1 MGYGGVLPEVGSRSP
16 TYTYQSFAPH
26 GNVSPKTKVVVA
38 GAARTPIGRFKGAFS
53 EVPAP
58 RLGAFAAREAIRR
71 ANIEPKDVSELF
83 FGSVIQAGLYQNC
96 ARQVV
101 IFSGIPESVS
111 GTTVNMVCGSGMKA
125 MVEGVRAIEDDTD
138 AIIVAGGTEN
148 MTRAPYLMPRARQGF
163 NLGHAEVLDSMITD
177 GLWDIYNDF
186 HMAVGGEIMAERL
199 GLTREMCD
207 EYALRS
213 QSFANKAT
221 ESGRFAKEIVPVE
234 TRVDGKDV
242 TVNRDGGIRRETTRE
257 ALSRLLPVFKND
269 GVLTA
274 GNSSQISDGASAT
287 VLMSERRAREIGVE
301 PLGTIRD
308 FCSQAVKPEEVMFA
322 PIPCV
327 RKLMKRT
334 GMKLDE
340 FDLVEHN
347 EAFSSAS
354 VGVRKELDIPW
365 EVFNICGGA
374 VALGHPIGCSGNRIV
389 VTLLHSMKEKDVNR
403 GLATLCIGGGD
414 AMAMALER

>member
-1 MGYGGVLPEVGSRSP
+1 
-16 TYTYQSFAPH
+16 
-26 GNVSPKTKVVVA
+26 VSKTKVVVA
-38 GAARTPIGRFKGAFS
+38 GAARTPIGKFRGAFT
-53 EVPAP
+53 EMPAP
-58 RLGAFAAREAIRR
+58 RLATFAVREAIRR
-71 ANIEPKDVSELF
+71 ASIEPKDVTELF

-125 MVEGVRAIEDDTD
+125 IVEGVRAIEDDPE
-138 AIIVAGGTEN
+138 AIIVAGGVEN

-186 HMAVGGEIMAERL
+186 HMAIGGEIIAERL

-213 QSFANKAT
+213 QTLANKAT
-221 ESGRFAKEIVPVE
+221 DSGRFAKEIVPVE
-234 TRVDGKDV
+234 VEARGKKVKVD
-242 TVNRDGGIRRETTRE
+242 RDEGLRPDTSPAGL
-257 ALSRLLPVFKND
+257 AKLPPAFKKD

-287 VLMSERRAREIGVE
+287 VLMSERRALDVGVE
-301 PLGTIRD
+301 PLGTVGD

-334 GMKLDE
+334 GLAIDDFGM
-340 FDLVEHN
+340 VEHN

-354 VGVRKELDIPW
+354 VGVRRELGIRW
-365 EVFNICGGA
+365 ELFNICGGA

-389 VTLLHSMKEKDVNR
+389 VTLLHSMKERDVSR

-414 AMAMALER
+414 AMAMVLERS

>member
-1 MGYGGVLPEVGSRSP
+1 M
-16 TYTYQSFAPH
+16 Q
-26 GNVSPKTKVVVA
+26 KTKVVVA
-38 GAARTPIGRFKGAFS
+38 GAARTPIGKFKGAFS
-53 EVPAP
+53 DVPAP
-58 RLGAFAAREAIRR
+58 RLGAFAVKEAIRR
-71 ANIEPKDVSELF
+71 ANIEPSDVSELF

-101 IFSGIPESVS
+101 IYSDIPESVS

-125 MVEGVRAIEDDTD
+125 ISEGVRAIEDDPE
-138 AIIVAGGTEN
+138 AIVVAGGVEN
-148 MTRAPYLMPRARQGF
+148 MTRAPYLLPRGRQGF

-177 GLWDIYNDF
+177 GLWDVYNDF
-186 HMAVGGEIMAERL
+186 HMAIGGEIIADRL

-213 QSFANKAT
+213 QTFANKAA
-221 ESGRFAKEIVPVE
+221 ESGRFAMEIVPVE
-234 TRVDGKDV
+234 IAVKGNKQ
-242 TVNRDGGIRRETTRE
+242 TVSRDEGIRPDTTRE
-257 ALSRLLPVFKND
+257 ALAKLPPAFKKD

-287 VLMSERRAREIGVE
+287 VLMSERRARGIGVE
-301 PLGTIRD
+301 PLGTIGD
-308 FCSQAVKPEEVMFA
+308 FCSQAVKPEDVMFA

-327 RKLMKRT
+327 RKLLKRT
-334 GMKLDE
+334 GLAIDD

-354 VGVRKELDIPW
+354 VGVRKELGIPW

-389 VTLLHSMKEKDVNR
+389 VTLLHSMREKDAHR

-414 AMAMALER
+414 AMAMVLERS

>member
-1 MGYGGVLPEVGSRSP
+1 MRP
-16 TYTYQSFAPH
+16 
-26 GNVSPKTKVVVA
+26 NTKVVVA
-38 GAARTPIGRFKGAFS
+38 GAARTPIGKFKGAFS
-53 EVPAP
+53 DVPAP
-58 RLGAFAAREAIRR
+58 RLGALAVKEAIRR
-71 ANIEPKDVSELF
+71 ANIEPRDVSELF

-111 GTTVNMVCGSGMKA
+111 GTTLNMVCGSGMKSIA
-125 MVEGVRAIEDDTD
+125 EGVRAIEDDPD

-177 GLWDIYNDF
+177 GLWDVYNDF
-186 HMAVGGEIMAERL
+186 HMAIGGEIIAERL

-213 QSFANKAT
+213 QTFAKKAA
-221 ESGRFAKEIVPVE
+221 ESGRFAKEIAPVNAK
-234 TRVDGKDV
+234 VNGKEV
-242 TVNRDGGIRRETTRE
+242 MVARDEGIRPDTSLG
-257 ALSRLLPVFKND
+257 ALAKLPPVFKRD

-287 VLMSERRAREIGVE
+287 VLMSERKAREIGIE
-301 PLGTIRD
+301 PLGTIGD

-334 GMKLDE
+334 GLGIED

-354 VGVRKELDIPW
+354 VGVRRELGIPW
-365 EVFNICGGA
+365 EGFNICGGA

-389 VTLLHSMKEKDVNR
+389 VTLLHSMKEKDVHR

-414 AMAMALER
+414 AMAMVLER

>member
-1 MGYGGVLPEVGSRSP
+1 M
-16 TYTYQSFAPH
+16 
-26 GNVSPKTKVVVA
+26 VSKTKVVVA
-38 GAARTPIGRFKGAFS
+38 GAARTPIGKFRGAFT
-53 EVPAP
+53 EMPAP
-58 RLGAFAAREAIRR
+58 RLATFAVREAIRR
-71 ANIEPKDVSELF
+71 ASIEPKDVTELF

-125 MVEGVRAIEDDTD
+125 IVEGVRAIEDDPE
-138 AIIVAGGTEN
+138 AIIVAGGVEN

-186 HMAVGGEIMAERL
+186 HMAIGGEIIAERL

-213 QSFANKAT
+213 QTLANKAT
-221 ESGRFAKEIVPVE
+221 DSGRFAKEIVPVE
-234 TRVDGKDV
+234 VEARGKKVKVD
-242 TVNRDGGIRRETTRE
+242 RDEGLRPDTSPA
-257 ALSRLLPVFKND
+257 ALAKLPPAFKKD

-287 VLMSERRAREIGVE
+287 VLMSERRALDVGVE
-301 PLGTIRD
+301 PLGTVGD

-334 GMKLDE
+334 GLAIDDFGM
-340 FDLVEHN
+340 VEHN

-354 VGVRKELDIPW
+354 VGVRRELGIRW
-365 EVFNICGGA
+365 ELFNICGGA

-389 VTLLHSMKEKDVNR
+389 VTLLHSMKERDVSR

-414 AMAMALER
+414 AMAMVLERS

>member
-1 MGYGGVLPEVGSRSP
+1 VTS
-16 TYTYQSFAPH
+16 
-26 GNVSPKTKVVVA
+26 KTKVVIA
-38 GAARTPIGRFKGAFS
+38 GAARTPIGKFKGAFS

-58 RLGAFAAREAIRR
+58 RLGAVAVKEAIRR
-71 ANIEPKDVSELF
+71 AKIEPKDVGEVF
-83 FGSVIQAGLYQNC
+83 FGCVIQAGLYQNC

-111 GTTVNMVCGSGMKA
+111 GTTLNMVCGSGMQA
-125 MVEGVRAIEDDTD
+125 IAQGVRAIQDDPE
-138 AIIVAGGTEN
+138 AIVVAGGTEN
-148 MTRAPYLMPRARQGF
+148 MTRAPYLLPRGRQGF

-177 GLWDIYNDF
+177 GLWDVYNDF
-186 HMAVGGEIMAERL
+186 HMAMGGEIIAERL
-199 GLTREMCD
+199 HLTREMCD
-207 EYALRS
+207 DYALRS
-213 QSFANKAT
+213 QSFALKAT
-221 ESGRFAKEIVPVE
+221 ESGRFAKEIAPVE
-234 TRVDGKDV
+234 LEVRGKKVVVD
-242 TVNRDGGIRRETTRE
+242 RDEGIRPDTTLA
-257 ALSRLLPVFKND
+257 ALARLPSVFKEG

-274 GNSSQISDGASAT
+274 VNSSQISDGASAT
-287 VLMSERRAREIGVE
+287 VLMSDAKARDLGVE
-301 PLGTIRD
+301 PLGTIGE
-308 FCSQAVKPEEVMFA
+308 FCSQAVKPEDVMFA

-334 GMKLDE
+334 GLRIGD

-365 EVFNICGGA
+365 DVFNLCGGA

-389 VTLLHSMKEKDVNR
+389 VTLLHSMKEKDVHR

-414 AMAMALER
+414 AMAMVLER

>member
-1 MGYGGVLPEVGSRSP
+1 
-16 TYTYQSFAPH
+16 
-26 GNVSPKTKVVVA
+26 
-38 GAARTPIGRFKGAFS
+38 
-53 EVPAP
+53 
-58 RLGAFAAREAIRR
+58 
-71 ANIEPKDVSELF
+71 
-83 FGSVIQAGLYQNC
+83 
-96 ARQVV
+96 
-101 IFSGIPESVS
+101 
-111 GTTVNMVCGSGMKA
+111 
-125 MVEGVRAIEDDTD
+125 
-138 AIIVAGGTEN
+138 
-148 MTRAPYLMPRARQGF
+148 
-163 NLGHAEVLDSMITD
+163 
-177 GLWDIYNDF
+177 
-186 HMAVGGEIMAERL
+186 GEIMAERL

-207 EYALRS
+207 EYAMRS

-234 TRVDGKDV
+234 TRIDGKEV
-242 TVNRDGGIRRETTRE
+242 TVTRDGGIRPDTTLE
-257 ALSRLLPVFKND
+257 ALARLPPVFKKD

-287 VLMSERRAREIGVE
+287 VLMSERKAREIGVD

-354 VGVRKELDIPW
+354 VGVRKELGIPW
-365 EVFNICGGA
+365 EIFNICGGA